1 MIERFIR
8 LLEQIAMAFAVLC
21 IVAIMVIV
29 SSDAIARYALH
40 APLPWAF
47 ELVTYYLM
55 VAAVYGA
62 ISATFTHG
70 DHVSITFIQEKIP
83 PRPRAIIGAICAILA
98 AVVFAIICY
107 GSWNSTV
114 EAYVHKEFLP
124 GYIVWPAWLSQLPVP
139 LGCALV
145 TLRLLC
151 HAWLLLR
158 DGRDDTVATFHE
170 LEEIAE

>member
-1 MIERFIR
+1 MIEKFIR
-8 LLEQIAMAFAVLC
+8 LLEQIAMALAVLC

-29 SSDAIARYALH
+29 SYDAVSRYVLH

-62 ISATFTHG
+62 ISSTFTHG

-83 PRPRAIIGAICAILA
+83 PRPRAVIGAICAILA
-98 AVVFAIICY
+98 AIVFAVILY
-107 GSWNSTV
+107 GSWHNMA
-114 EAYVHKEFLP
+114 EAYVRQEFLP

-139 LGCALV
+139 LGCALM

-158 DGRDDTVATFHE
+158 DGRDETVATFHDI
-170 LEEIAE
+170 EEIAE